1 MSNSLAIAAVTAT
14 IRNLL
19 TVGIATD
26 SELNDTTITMQPLD
40 RARPAGNNA
49 NQLNIFLYQTLP
61 NAAWRNRD
69 LPGRTA
75 SPLETAMPPL
85 ALNLYYLITA
95 FGRDNDAN
103 RPFSHQVLGKAMSV
117 LHDHPVLL
125 RDELK
130 SGLANNDLYAQ
141 IERVRLTLQP
151 LNVDEIFKLWSGF
164 QTQYR
169 LSVAY
174 EACVILIDSSLPAKA
189 ALPVL
194 TRGPKDSGI
203 TALPTVL
210 SPLPEIQGIVMQKN
224 QPAALLGDTVIIQ
237 GRNFGGDVQAVFRS
251 VRLQDPIRVDATLSG
266 TGQAQVVIDND
277 PAKWIAGYYTVALE
291 LTENKGKPDEKVRS
305 TNEFPFSIAPKISA
319 KFPINAAAG
328 PSATVTLRCTPKVLP
343 EQRVAMLLGDREIV
357 AETFKTAASQLRF
370 TIQPATAGKYR
381 IRLRVDGV
389 DSLLVVDYSSPI
401 PAFNDQMLEIK

>member
-1 MSNSLAIAAVTAT
+1 
-14 IRNLL
+14 
-19 TVGIATD
+19 
-26 SELNDTTITMQPLD
+26 
-40 RARPAGNNA
+40 
-49 NQLNIFLYQTLP
+49 
-61 NAAWRNRD
+61 
-69 LPGRTA
+69 
-75 SPLETAMPPL
+75 
-85 ALNLYYLITA
+85 
-95 FGRDNDAN
+95 
-103 RPFSHQVLGKAMSV
+103 MSV

-151 LNVDEIFKLWSGF
+151 LNVDEIFKLWLGF

-174 EACVILIDSSLPAKA
+174 EACVILIDSSLPTKA

-251 VRLQDPIRVDATLSG
+251 VRLQ
-266 TGQAQVVIDND
+266 
-277 PAKWIAGYYTVALE
+277 
-291 LTENKGKPDEKVRS
+291 
-305 TNEFPFSIAPKISA
+305 
-319 KFPINAAAG
+319 G
-328 PSATVTLRCTPKVLP
+328 PHPS
-343 EQRVAMLLGDREIV
+343 
-357 AETFKTAASQLRF
+357 
-370 TIQPATAGKYR
+370 
-381 IRLRVDGV
+381 
-389 DSLLVVDYSSPI
+389 
-401 PAFNDQMLEIK
+401 